1 LAQFS
6 DDVQPLAS
14 LADFQPRVGAPTRL
28 EAALGW
34 ALDNFAAGA
43 GAGKLVISRLF
54 PARAL
59 RPRPRRGWPPQIAV
73 ELIALK
79 PPSVDNAAVR
89 RISLLTPYAAEQMEI
104 EALVALPGRDAAART
119 VTLEAEGLRET

>member
-1 LAQFS
+1 VIISHFAADGLPS
-6 DDVQPLAS
+6 QP
-14 LADFQPRVGAPTRL
+14 PRV
-28 EAALGW
+28 
-34 ALDNFAAGA
+34 
-43 GAGKLVISRLF
+43 
-54 PARAL
+54 
-59 RPRPRRGWPPQIAV
+59 WPPQIAV

-119 VTLEAEGLRET
+119 VTLEAEGLRETAIAPPGVERVVFRFAPNARRDAWLG